1 MKENLKIAWIASC
14 FALVGQLAI
23 FIGVAIFTT
32 NWRFVMWSFM
42 VSMIAGVPSM
52 IIGEH
57 RKKRTAIKTTE
68 LSFKTTFFIELN
80 QLIEC

>member
-1 MKENLKIAWIASC
+1 MKENLKIAWIASW

-42 VSMIAGVPSM
+42 VSMMIGVPSM
-52 IIGEH
+52 INTW
-57 RKKRTAIKTTE
+57 RAQKKANSNKKNGAV
-68 LSFKTTFFIELN
+68 FKMYPIR
-80 QLIEC
+80 